1 MKSMDLL
8 ETIGSIRDKYILE
21 AHSQTAA
28 PKKRM
33 PSKRLF
39 LIAAIIAMMLLLVG
53 CVAYILGL
61 KDMYVGEY
69 THDAGFA
76 GTQNSDM
83 ISLQGYAGSPEYL
96 AAKEWNEYLLSYDE
110 DKSIIGEI
118 SNNPTNLDSKYTEY
132 QVYTQEMCDKLEE
145 ISQKY
150 DLKLHSVLNT
160 VDQAELDYRVGGEF
174 TSDNLSRGWAYI
186 YEDGTFQFDGDVY
199 LNNTQVLFQLRRSVK
214 GTLDEVVLTI
224 GNIEH
229 YQESQ
234 YQTASGEPVMLAV
247 GPTKGLIIADFE
259 ECFITVN
266 VLGSYGIDITEEHLK
281 YIADSINYSVLK
293 NVISPDMRGDSV
305 DPLNHTTSPTES
317 SGVVNQVTV
326 AEGDDRRIS
335 AYRAVL
341 TNGMKYHQF
350 PEARDLGYDGS
361 DMAQNKFAIL
371 DIDGDGNSELVFSYT
386 TTYNAGMAVM
396 IYDYDNTTGM
406 IREQFCQY
414 PSVTYYDNGI
424 IMAKA
429 SHNHGM
435 GGDFWPYTLYRYNS
449 ETDIYDQIAS
459 VDAWDKSFTQQDSQ
473 GNLFPDSIDQDG
485 DGMVYYIISYA
496 QSEDVQPVDNTQYD
510 EWYQSYIGD
519 ASQIQIPYQK
529 LTERNI
535 AIISSTVGK
544 EPFLVQP
551 SAAQPQSSNNWEKA
565 KATFEAILSGQA
577 GFLNHDE
584 PEGITIAQYC
594 NSFETASDIDFNIT
608 QYALSDLDHDGT
620 PELILWENINGID
633 EYGFLVIRYDGAV
646 GAVGYELSYRQLI
659 DLKNDGTFGYSG
671 GVASTGFATL
681 VFNDKGWEYDIFG
694 CVEENDSGVS
704 FKWGDGLVSEEEYW
718 NCAQMQSA
726 KETVQWMRYPADS
739 YDLSYDDLG

>member
-21 AHSQTAA
+21 AHSQYIVQ
-28 PKKRM
+28 KKRI
-33 PSKRLF
+33 PARRLF
-39 LIAAIIAMMLLLVG
+39 LIAAIIALMLLLVG

-69 THDAGFA
+69 TYDAGFA

-145 ISQKY
+145 ISKKY

-224 GNIEH
+224 GNIQH

-259 ECFITVN
+259 KCFITVN

-293 NVISPDMRGDSV
+293 NVITPDMRGDSI
-305 DPLNHTTSPTES
+305 DTANKPAEETNAD
-317 SGVVNQVTV
+317 NQNSV
-326 AEGDDRRIS
+326 AGGDDRRIS
-335 AYRAVL
+335 AYKAVL
-341 TNGMKYHQF
+341 SNGMQYHQL

-371 DIDGDGNSELVFSYT
+371 DIDGDGNDELVFMYT

-396 IYDYDNTTGM
+396 IYDFDSTTGM
-406 IREQFCQY
+406 VREEFFQY
-414 PSVTYYDNGI
+414 PSVNFYDNGI
-424 IMAKA
+424 IKANA
-429 SHNHGM
+429 SHNHGN
-435 GGDFWPYTLYRYNS
+435 GGEFWPYTLYGYNP

-459 VDAWDKSFTQQDSQ
+459 VDAWDKTITEEDSQ
-473 GNLFPDSIDQDG
+473 GNRFPDSIDQDG
-485 DGMVYYIISYA
+485 DGIVYYIIPYA
-496 QSEDVQPVDNTQYD
+496 QSYDVLPVDNAQYD
-510 EWYQSYIGD
+510 EWCQSYIGN
-519 ASQIQIPYQK
+519 AVEVQIPYQK
-529 LTERNI
+529 LTEQNI
-535 AIISSTVGK
+535 AAII
-544 EPFLVQP
+544 P
-551 SAAQPQSSNNWEKA
+551 AAGEHPPVSQPQNSDDWEQA
-565 KATFEAILSGQA
+565 KSKFEAILSGRD
-577 GFLNHDE
+577 GFLNRDQAK
-584 PEGITIAQYC
+584 GMTIAQYC
-594 NSFETASDIDFNIT
+594 DSFGAVAEVDFRIT
-608 QYALSDLDHDGT
+608 QFALSDLDHDGT
-620 PELILWENINGID
+620 PEMILWENINGVD
-633 EYGFLVIRYDGAV
+633 DCGFLVIRYDGNG
-646 GAVGYELSYRQLI
+646 GAVGYEFSYRQLI
-659 DLKNDGTFGYSG
+659 DLKYDGTFGYSG
-671 GVASTGFATL
+671 GVASSGFATL
-681 VFNDKGWEYDIFG
+681 VFNDKGWEYNIFG
-694 CVEENDSGVS
+694 CVEENESGVS
-704 FKWGDGLVSEEEYW
+704 FKWGDGLLSEDEYW
-718 NCAQMQSA
+718 NCAQKQSA
-726 KETVQWMRYPADS
+726 KETVQWMPYPADS
-739 YDLSYDDLG
+739 YDLSYDDLC

>member
-224 GNIEH
+224 GNIEN

-247 GPTKGLIIADFE
+247 SPTKGLIIADFE

-266 VLGSYGIDITEEHLK
+266 VLGSYGVDITEEHLK
-281 YIADSINYSVLK
+281 YIADSIDYSVLK
-293 NVISPDMRGDSV
+293 NVITPDMRGDSI
-305 DPLNHTTSPTES
+305 DTTNKPAEES
-317 SGVVNQVTV
+317 YADNQNSSAV
-326 AEGDDRRIS
+326 GDDRRIA
-335 AYRAVL
+335 AYQAVL
-341 TNGMKYHQF
+341 TNGMQYHQF
-350 PEARDLGYDGS
+350 PDARDLGYDGS
-361 DMAQNKFAIL
+361 DMDQNRFAIF
-371 DIDGDGNSELVFSYT
+371 DIDGDGNDELVFMYT
-386 TTYNAGMAVM
+386 TTYNAAMSVM
-396 IYDYDNTTGM
+396 IYDFDSTTGM
-406 IREQFCQY
+406 VREEFFQY

-435 GGDFWPYTLYRYNS
+435 GGEFWPYTLYGYNP

-473 GNLFPDSIDQDG
+473 GRPL
-485 DGMVYYIISYA
+485 
-496 QSEDVQPVDNTQYD
+496 
-510 EWYQSYIGD
+510 
-519 ASQIQIPYQK
+519 
-529 LTERNI
+529 R
-535 AIISSTVGK
+535 
-544 EPFLVQP
+544 
-551 SAAQPQSSNNWEKA
+551 
-565 KATFEAILSGQA
+565 
-577 GFLNHDE
+577 
-584 PEGITIAQYC
+584 
-594 NSFETASDIDFNIT
+594 
-608 QYALSDLDHDGT
+608 
-620 PELILWENINGID
+620 
-633 EYGFLVIRYDGAV
+633 
-646 GAVGYELSYRQLI
+646 
-659 DLKNDGTFGYSG
+659 
-671 GVASTGFATL
+671 
-681 VFNDKGWEYDIFG
+681 
-694 CVEENDSGVS
+694 
-704 FKWGDGLVSEEEYW
+704 
-718 NCAQMQSA
+718 
-726 KETVQWMRYPADS
+726 
-739 YDLSYDDLG
+739 

>member
-83 ISLQGYAGSPEYL
+83 ISLQGYACSPEYL

-110 DKSIIGEI
+110 DKSIIGKI

-145 ISQKY
+145 ISKKY

-199 LNNTQVLFQLRRSVK
+199 LNNTQVLFQMRRSVK

-293 NVISPDMRGDSV
+293 NVITPDMRGD
-305 DPLNHTTSPTES
+305 
-317 SGVVNQVTV
+317 
-326 AEGDDRRIS
+326 
-335 AYRAVL
+335 
-341 TNGMKYHQF
+341 
-350 PEARDLGYDGS
+350 
-361 DMAQNKFAIL
+361 L
-371 DIDGDGNSELVFSYT
+371 DNS
-386 TTYNAGMAVM
+386 
-396 IYDYDNTTGM
+396 
-406 IREQFCQY
+406 
-414 PSVTYYDNGI
+414 
-424 IMAKA
+424 
-429 SHNHGM
+429 
-435 GGDFWPYTLYRYNS
+435 
-449 ETDIYDQIAS
+449 
-459 VDAWDKSFTQQDSQ
+459 
-473 GNLFPDSIDQDG
+473 PDSTMIPT
-485 DGMVYYIISYA
+485 
-496 QSEDVQPVDNTQYD
+496 DVTNPVIHENTQHA
-510 EWYQSYIGD
+510 EN
-519 ASQIQIPYQK
+519 A
-529 LTERNI
+529 
-535 AIISSTVGK
+535 
-544 EPFLVQP
+544 
-551 SAAQPQSSNNWEKA
+551 WEQA
-565 KATFEAILSGQA
+565 KSKFEAILSGED
-577 GFLNHDE
+577 GFLNRDQA
-584 PEGITIAQYC
+584 EGMTIAQFC
-594 NSFETASDIDFNIT
+594 ESFSTVAEVDFRIT
-608 QYALSDLDHDGT
+608 QFALSDLDHDGT
-620 PELILWENINGID
+620 PELILWENINGVD
-633 EYGFLVIRYDGAV
+633 DCGFLVIRYDGNG
-646 GAVGYELSYRQLI
+646 GAVGYEFSYRQLI
-659 DLKNDGTFGYSG
+659 DLKYDGTFGYSG
-671 GVASTGFATL
+671 GVANSGFATL

-704 FKWGDGLVSEEEYW
+704 FKWGEGLLSEDEYW
-718 NCAQMQSA
+718 VCAEKQSA
-726 KETVQWMRYPADS
+726 KESIRWMPYPAEH
-739 YDLSYDDLG
+739 YDLSFVE

>member
-281 YIADSINYSVLK
+281 YIADSIDYSVLK
-293 NVISPDMRGDSV
+293 NVITPDMRGDSI
-305 DPLNHTTSPTES
+305 DTANKPAEETNADSQNS
-317 SGVVNQVTV
+317 V
-326 AEGDDRRIS
+326 AGGDDRRIS
-335 AYRAVL
+335 AYKAVL
-341 TNGMKYHQF
+341 SNGMQYHQF

-361 DMAQNKFAIL
+361 DMTQNKFAIL
-371 DIDGDGNSELVFSYT
+371 DIDGDGNDELVFMYT

-396 IYDYDNTTGM
+396 IYDFDSTTGM
-406 IREQFCQY
+406 VREEFFQY
-414 PSVTYYDNGI
+414 PSVNFYDNGI
-424 IMAKA
+424 IKANA
-429 SHNHGM
+429 SHNHGN
-435 GGDFWPYTLYRYNS
+435 GGEFWPYTLYSYNP

-459 VDAWDKSFTQQDSQ
+459 VDAWDKSFIEQDSQ
-473 GNLFPDSIDQDG
+473 GNEFPESIDQDG
-485 DGMVYYIISYA
+485 DGVVYYVIPYGQNEYGDPMDYMEYEKWLCNYLGDAAGIKLTFLELTEQMISDAAIAAERSGQTSAPYEA
-496 QSEDVQPVDNTQYD
+496 LPSLQDPDKRILLQVLQNQALFYSV
-510 EWYQSYIGD
+510 SGD
-519 ASQIQIPYQK
+519 ASVTLSEYCDN
-529 LTERNI
+529 E
-535 AIISSTVGK
+535 STRLG
-544 EPFLVQP
+544 
-551 SAAQPQSSNNWEKA
+551 
-565 KATFEAILSGQA
+565 FEVS
-577 GFLNHDE
+577 
-584 PEGITIAQYC
+584 ITR
-594 NSFETASDIDFNIT
+594 
-608 QYALSDLDHDGT
+608 YALVDMDGDGIQ
-620 PELILWENINGID
+620 EAVADFRFGENSQVMCMVLKWESNS
-633 EYGFLVIRYDGAV
+633 ETVYGTEFY
-646 GAVGYELSYRQLI
+646 YRQMNQI
-659 DLKNDGTFGYSG
+659 KEDGSFAYSG
-671 GVASTGFATL
+671 GGDNDGWAKLRWENNSWVTL
-681 VFNDKGWEYDIFG
+681 K
-694 CVEENDSGVS
+694 VEDSDQ
-704 FKWGDGLVSEEEYW
+704 KAD
-718 NCAQMQSA
+718 
-726 KETVQWMRYPADS
+726 VQWYSYPPALD
-739 YDLSYDDLG
+739 

>member
-21 AHSQTAA
+21 AHSQNIVQ
-28 PKKRM
+28 KKRI

-39 LIAAIIAMMLLLVG
+39 LIAAIIALMLLLVG

-160 VDQAELDYRVGGEF
+160 IDQAELDYRVGGEF

-259 ECFITVN
+259 NCFITVN

-281 YIADSINYSVLK
+281 YIADSIDYSVLK
-293 NVISPDMRGDSV
+293 NVITPDMRGDSV
-305 DPLNHTTSPTES
+305 DTANKPAEETNADSQNS
-317 SGVVNQVTV
+317 V
-326 AEGDDRRIS
+326 AGGDDRRIS
-335 AYRAVL
+335 AYKAVL
-341 TNGMKYHQF
+341 SNGMQYHQF

-371 DIDGDGNSELVFSYT
+371 DIDGDGNDELVFMYT

-396 IYDYDNTTGM
+396 IYDFDSTTGM
-406 IREQFCQY
+406 VREEFFQY
-414 PSVTYYDNGI
+414 PSVNFYDNGI
-424 IMAKA
+424 IKANA
-429 SHNHGM
+429 SHNHGN
-435 GGDFWPYTLYRYNS
+435 GGEFWPYTLYSYNS
-449 ETDIYDQIAS
+449 ETDIYEQIAS
-459 VDAWDKSFTQQDSQ
+459 VDAWDKTITEEDNQ
-473 GNLFPDSIDQDG
+473 GNRFPDSIDQDG
-485 DGMVYYIISYA
+485 DGIVYYIIPYA
-496 QSEDVQPVDNTQYD
+496 QSEDVQPVDNAQYD
-510 EWYQSYIGD
+510 EWCQSYIGN
-519 ASQIQIPYQK
+519 AVEVQIPYQK
-529 LTERNI
+529 LTEQNI
-535 AIISSTVGK
+535 AAII
-544 EPFLVQP
+544 P
-551 SAAQPQSSNNWEKA
+551 AAGEHPPVSQPQNSDDWVQA
-565 KATFEAILSGQA
+565 KSKFEAILSGKD
-577 GFLNHDE
+577 GFLNRDQA
-584 PEGITIAQYC
+584 EGMTISQFCENFGAMA
-594 NSFETASDIDFNIT
+594 EVDFRIT
-608 QYALSDLDHDGT
+608 QHALSDLDHDGT
-620 PELILWENINGID
+620 PELILWENINGVD
-633 EYGFLVIRYDGAV
+633 DCGFLVIRYDGKG
-646 GAVGYELSYRQLI
+646 GAVGYEFSYRQLI
-659 DLKNDGTFGYSG
+659 DLKYDGTFGYSG
-671 GVASTGFATL
+671 GVASSGFATL

-694 CVEENDSGVS
+694 CVEENESDVS
-704 FKWGDGLVSEEEYW
+704 FKWGDGLLSEDEYW
-718 NCAQMQSA
+718 NCAQKQSA
-726 KETVQWMRYPADS
+726 KETVQWMPYPADS
-739 YDLSYDDLG
+739 YDLSYDDLS

>member
-1 MKSMDLL
+1 MKAMDIL

-39 LIAAIIAMMLLLVG
+39 LIAAIIALMLLLVG

-234 YQTASGEPVMLAV
+234 YQTVSGETVMLAV
-247 GPTKGLIIADFE
+247 GPSKGLIIADFE

-293 NVISPDMRGDSV
+293 NVIAPDMRGDSV
-305 DPLNHTTSPTES
+305 DPLNSTTSPTES
-317 SGVVNQVTV
+317 SGAVDQGTV
-326 AEGDDRRIS
+326 AGSDDRRIS

-361 DMAQNKFAIL
+361 DMAQNKFAIF
-371 DIDGDGNSELVFSYT
+371 DIDGDGNEELVFIYT
-386 TTYNAGMAVM
+386 TTYNAGMSLM
-396 IYDYDNTTGM
+396 IYDFDSTTGM
-406 IREQFCQY
+406 IREEFFQY
-414 PSVTYYDNGI
+414 PSVTFYDNGI
-424 IMAKA
+424 IKADA

-435 GGDFWPYTLYRYNS
+435 GGEFWPYTLYGYNP

-459 VDAWDKSFTQQDSQ
+459 VDAWDKSFAQQDSQ

-485 DGMVYYIISYA
+485 DGVVYYILPYA
-496 QSEDVQPVDNTQYD
+496 QSEDVQPVDNAQYD
-510 EWYQSYIGD
+510 EWCQSYIGN
-519 ASQIQIPYQK
+519 AGVVQLPYQE
-529 LTERNI
+529 LTEQNI
-535 AIISSTVGK
+535 ATALPMAVSR
-544 EPFLVQP
+544 P
-551 SAAQPQSSNNWEKA
+551 SVNQQGDRNNWEQAKA
-565 KATFEAILSGQA
+565 KFKAILSGED
-577 GFLNHDE
+577 GFLNRDQA
-584 PEGITIAQYC
+584 EGMTISQFCDDFGTIA
-594 NSFETASDIDFNIT
+594 EVDFRIT

-620 PELILWENINGID
+620 PELILWENINGVD
-633 EYGFLVIRYDGAV
+633 DCGFLVIRYDGNG
-646 GAVGYELSYRQLI
+646 GAVGYEFSYRQLI
-659 DLKNDGTFGYSG
+659 DLKYDGTFGYSG
-671 GVASTGFATL
+671 GVASSGFATL

-694 CVEENDSGVS
+694 CVEENESGVS
-704 FKWGDGLVSEEEYW
+704 FKWGDLPLSEDEYW
-718 NCAQMQSA
+718 ECAQMQTA
-726 KETVQWMRYPADS
+726 KETAQWLPYPAES
-739 YDLSYDDLG
+739 YDLSYDG

>member
-1 MKSMDLL
+1 MKAMDIL

-21 AHSQTAA
+21 AHSQTTA
-28 PKKRM
+28 PKKRI

-39 LIAAIIAMMLLLVG
+39 LIAAIIALMLLLVG
-53 CVAYILGL
+53 CVAVMLGL
-61 KDMYVGEY
+61 HEMYIGEY
-69 THDAGFA
+69 TYDAGFA
-76 GTQNSDM
+76 GTKSTDM
-83 ISLQGYAGSPEYL
+83 ISLQGYTGSPEYL
-96 AAKEWNEYLLSYDE
+96 AAKEWKDFLLGYDT
-110 DKSIIGEI
+110 DGSIIAEI
-118 SNNPTNLDSKYTEY
+118 GNNPTNLDSKYTEY

-234 YQTASGEPVMLAV
+234 YQTVSGETVMLAV
-247 GPTKGLIIADFE
+247 GPSKGLIIADFE

-293 NVISPDMRGDSV
+293 NVIAPDMRGDSV
-305 DPLNHTTSPTES
+305 DPLNNTTSPTES
-317 SGVVNQVTV
+317 SGVDDHGTV
-326 AEGDDRRIS
+326 AGNDDRRIS

-371 DIDGDGNSELVFSYT
+371 DIDGDGNVELVFVYT

-396 IYDYDNTTGM
+396 IYDFDSTTGM
-406 IREQFCQY
+406 IREEFFQY
-414 PSVTYYDNGI
+414 PSVTFYDNGI
-424 IMAKA
+424 IKADA

-435 GGDFWPYTLYRYNS
+435 GGEFWPHTLYRYNP

-473 GNLFPDSIDQDG
+473 GNLFPDSIDRDG
-485 DGMVYYIISYA
+485 DGMVYYIIPYA
-496 QSEDVQPVDNTQYD
+496 QTEDVQPVDNAQYD
-510 EWYQSYIGD
+510 EWCQSYIGN
-519 ASQIQIPYQK
+519 AVEIQIPYQK
-529 LTERNI
+529 LTEQNI
-535 AIISSTVGK
+535 AAII
-544 EPFLVQP
+544 P
-551 SAAQPQSSNNWEKA
+551 A
-565 KATFEAILSGQA
+565 
-577 GFLNHDE
+577 
-584 PEGITIAQYC
+584 
-594 NSFETASDIDFNIT
+594 
-608 QYALSDLDHDGT
+608 
-620 PELILWENINGID
+620 ID
-633 EYGFLVIRYDGAV
+633 EQPPIN
-646 GAVGYELSYRQLI
+646 QQQ
-659 DLKNDGTFGYSG
+659 K
-671 GVASTGFATL
+671 
-681 VFNDKGWEYDIFG
+681 K
-694 CVEENDSGVS
+694 
-704 FKWGDGLVSEEEYW
+704 
-718 NCAQMQSA
+718 Q
-726 KETVQWMRYPADS
+726 
-739 YDLSYDDLG
+739 